1 MAMLAAVA
9 FAAGFISSIAG
20 SGGLLTLP
28 ALLSFG
34 LPPMA
39 ALATNKVQSALG
51 TLSSTWN
58 FYRQGHLNL
67 RELRPSMA
75 AALVGSTA
83 GTLLVQRLDEALLMR
98 LLPVLLI
105 AIAVYFVVSPRVS
118 DRDAKARLA
127 RLPFALLVALP
138 MGFYGG
144 FFGPGMGSVLPFL
157 FVWLQGYNLRR
168 ATAHTK
174 VMVLAINAT
183 SAILFILGGRV
194 LWDVALAMSVAQAI
208 GARLGSDLVIR
219 RGATLVQ
226 PIIVVVTLTVAVKL
240 LLFP

>member
-1 MAMLAAVA
+1 MLAAVA

-28 ALLSFG
+28 VLLSAG
-34 LPPMA
+34 LPPIA

-67 RELRPSMA
+67 RELSPA
-75 AALVGSTA
+75 IVAALAGSVA
-83 GTLLVQRLDEALLMR
+83 GTLVAQRLGDALLMR
-98 LLPVLLI
+98 LLPLLLI
-105 AIAVYFVVSPRVS
+105 AIAVYFLVSPRVS
-118 DRDAKARLA
+118 DSDAKARLSP
-127 RLPFALLVALP
+127 LPFAILVALP

-144 FFGPGMGSVLPFL
+144 FFGPGMGSVFPFL
-157 FVWLQGYNLRR
+157 FVSLLGYNLRR

-183 SAILFILGGRV
+183 SAILFIGSGRV
-194 LWDVALAMSVAQAI
+194 LWDIALAMSLAQAI

-219 RGATLVQ
+219 RGAALVQ
-226 PIIVVVTLTVAVKL
+226 PVIVAVTLVVAVKL
-240 LLFP
+240 LVFP